1 MGNNYIHMLVKR
13 IAEELVRAGTVRR
26 FQRAEEDVILMQVGE
41 ESDALKANTIMRE
54 IVESLYGVRP

>member
-1 MGNNYIHMLVKR
+1 MGNNYIHLLVKK

-26 FQRAEEDVILMQVGE
+26 FQRPEEDMILMYVGK

-54 IVESLYGVRP
+54 IVNSLYGVRS